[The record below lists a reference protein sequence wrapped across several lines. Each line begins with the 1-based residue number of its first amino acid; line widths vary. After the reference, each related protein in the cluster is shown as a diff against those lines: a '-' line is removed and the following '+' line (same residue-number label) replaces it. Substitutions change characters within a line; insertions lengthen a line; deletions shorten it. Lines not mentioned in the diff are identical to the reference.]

1 MPKGSKRNSQFLD
14 VDEVML
20 IFVSREE
27 LAELTGK
34 RPNQNAAQVRALKIM
49 GIAHWVRPDGRPMVL
64 RSTLEGVPI
73 PNPKRK
79 SETEPNFETLT

>member
-1 MPKGSKRNSQFLD
+1 M
-14 VDEVML
+14 ML
-20 IFVSREE
+20 IFVSPED

-34 RPNQNAAQVRALKIM
+34 RPNQNAAQVRALKVM

-64 RSTLEGVPI
+64 RSTLEDAPK

-79 SETEPNFETLT
+79 SETEPNFEALT